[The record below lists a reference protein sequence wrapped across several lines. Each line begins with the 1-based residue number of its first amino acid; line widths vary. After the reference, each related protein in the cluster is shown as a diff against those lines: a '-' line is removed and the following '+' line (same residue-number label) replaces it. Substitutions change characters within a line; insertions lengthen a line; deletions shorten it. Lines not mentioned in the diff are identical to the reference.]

1 MRIRPLI
8 PIVSALVLMLPASA
22 GAVGWVTGTPLS
34 AAGRV
39 AVEHVAIQNGDVYV
53 ALDTTRLDGNVRT
66 TTVRVV
72 RLAAGSGQVQA
83 VNGPGGPNLDQA
95 SFDSSNQPDTTVPV
109 DSSTITFIRAE
120 SKEPLLAAGHGHV
133 DLAWL
138 PSSAQQIDYQELTS
152 GGATQHIATSATS
165 LRAGIDSSGALLLG
179 WQTFTAADSAEAV
192 FADTVPPSGQ
202 AGPQDCSP
210 SDTRKAAHAL
220 QIRTLNHADRL
231 DHMYNSPLDTALY
244 R

>member
-53 ALDTTRLDGNVRT
+53 VLDTTRLDGNVRT

-165 LRAGIDSSGALLLG
+165 LRAGIDSSGALARMADIHG
-179 WQTFTAADSAEAV
+179 GRQRRSRVRRHRAAQRPGRAPGL
-192 FADTVPPSGQ
+192 FAQRYQEGGACTSD
-202 AGPQDCSP
+202 QDAKP
-210 SDTRKAAHAL
+210 R
-220 QIRTLNHADRL
+220 
-231 DHMYNSPLDTALY
+231 
-244 R
+244 